1 MKAGWS
7 MRETVART
15 REDDTKLRE
24 VVYAALNEARRAKD
38 EYNAFISLVD
48 GQALDERLSELA
60 ALSAEEKTARTL
72 FGVPLAVKDN
82 ICWKGLPTTCA
93 SRLLDGFQTS
103 YTATVVERLENAGA
117 VVIGKTNL
125 DEFAFGSSNET
136 SDWGAVKN
144 PHDPERVPGGSSGG
158 SAVAAALGVPLTLG
172 SDTGGSV
179 RQPAAF
185 CGVYGLK
192 PTYGRLSRYGLV
204 SFASSM
210 DQIGLFARDPWL
222 LRMALEAASG
232 VDERDATTR
241 EREADPL
248 GFKTGMNIG
257 WLEEFSGE
265 KGVQPAVAAGME
277 ELLSVFEDAGCRIM
291 QVSIPEIRH
300 STAVY
305 MLTAIAEASSNLS
318 RFDGINYGVR
328 RREMGGDAVLGDGA
342 DRLQR
347 SYAATRGLG
356 FGDEVKRRIML
367 GTFALAEGY
376 YDAYYLRAQK
386 VRTLIRREFERA
398 FDEVDLIA
406 CPTTPTTAFR
416 LGEKLAD
423 PIAMY
428 LADMFTNPANLAGLP
443 ALSIPWGT
451 DEAGL
456 PIGMQL
462 IGPRFSEERL
472 LEAAAAVE
480 RKD

>member
-7 MRETVART
+7 MQETVTSMRADDAILREMART
-15 REDDTKLRE
+15 ASD
-24 VVYAALNEARRAKD
+24 AAKRAKE
-38 EYNAFISLVD
+38 EYNAFISLVE
-48 GQALDERLSELA
+48 GRALEERLSELA
-60 ALSAEEKTARTL
+60 GLVKEEREARPL

-82 ICWKGLPTTCA
+82 ICWTGLPTTCA
-93 SRLLDGFQTS
+93 SRLLEGFQPS

-125 DEFAFGSSNET
+125 DEFAFGSSSET
-136 SDWGAVKN
+136 SAWGAVRN
-144 PHDPERVPGGSSGG
+144 PLDPERVPGGSSGG
-158 SAVAAALGVPLTLG
+158 SAVAAALGVPLALG

-204 SFASSM
+204 AFASSM

-222 LRMALEAASG
+222 LRSALEAASG

-241 EREADPL
+241 EREGEP
-248 GFKTGMNIG
+248 GGYEPGMRVG
-257 WLEEFSGE
+257 WLEEFSEE

-277 ELLSVFEDAGCRIM
+277 ELLSVLKDAGCRIKR
-291 QVSIPEIRH
+291 VSIPEIRH

-328 RREMGGDAVLGDGA
+328 RMEMRDDAVIGA
-342 DRLQR
+342 ESDRLQR

-398 FDEVDLIA
+398 FDEVDLIV

-462 IGPRFSEERL
+462 IGPRFAEERL
-472 LEAAAAVE
+472 LETAAAVE
-480 RKD
+480 RSD